1 MTSSYTL
8 EEYILEG
15 VNARKAINIRKVKK
29 MADSLYDS
37 LQSGGKLI
45 AFGNGG
51 SAADAQHFGG
61 ELDGHFTKERGALP
75 AIALSTNTSSMT
87 AIANDYS
94 YDDVFS
100 RPVTA
105 LANKGDIVVGIST
118 SGNSKNVIKAINAA
132 KEKGAY
138 TVALTGRTG
147 GKLKDIV
154 DELFNVDSDFTPIIQ
169 EVHISIIHMI
179 CLELD
184 RILEDSQQS

>member
-1 MTSSYTL
+1 MLTL
-8 EEYILEG
+8 EDYIKEG
-15 VNARKAINIRKVKK
+15 VNAREAIDVIKIREF
-29 MADSLYDS
+29 SSRL
-37 LQSGGKLI
+37 LPTFENGGKLI

-51 SAADAQHFGG
+51 SAADAQHFVG
-61 ELDGHFTKERGALP
+61 ELDGHFTSERSALP

-100 RPVTA
+100 RPVSA
-105 LANKGDIVVGIST
+105 LANVKDVVVGIST
-118 SGNSKNVIKAINAA
+118 SGNSKNVIKAIEAA

-138 TVALTGRTG
+138 TVAFTGRSG
-147 GKLKDIV
+147 GRLKDKV
-154 DELFNVDSDFTPIIQ
+154 DLLFNVESDFTPIIQ

-184 RILEDSQQS
+184 RLQNETA